1 MAKSITILIADSQ
14 RLVSEA
20 LTALLHAEPDMSVV
34 AQVESAGAAL
44 EAAVRL
50 EPDVVCLSIGM
61 PGGSSFEAVRALRA
75 KSAGIRVLLLDE
87 ALRDQN
93 IEEALAV
100 EASGY
105 ITREESAAAFVEAVR
120 RVASGGMYVPPRAVP
135 RIVIE
140 AGGPRHARSRSTVA
154 SNLTPREIEVLRHV
168 ARGLSKK
175 EIAKA
180 LHLSWNTVNRHST
193 KLMAKLEIHDRVELT
208 RFAIREGLVDL

>member
-1 MAKSITILIADSQ
+1 MAKPITILLADSQ
-14 RLVSEA
+14 RLVREA
-20 LTALLHAEPDMSVV
+20 LAALLHAEPDMSVV
-34 AQVESAGAAL
+34 AQVENAGAAL
-44 EAAVRL
+44 EAAMRL
-50 EPDVVCLSIGM
+50 GPDVVCLAIGM
-61 PGGSSFEAVRALRA
+61 SGGSTFEAARALRA
-75 KSAGIRVLLLDE
+75 RSVGIRILLLDD

-105 ITREESAAAFVEAVR
+105 ITREEGAAAFVEAVR
-120 RVASGGMYVPPRAVP
+120 RVESGGMYVPPRAVP

-140 AGGPRHARSRSTVA
+140 SGGPRYTRSRSAVA
-154 SNLTPREIEVLRHV
+154 STLTPREIEVLRHV

-180 LHLSWNTVNRHST
+180 LHLSWNTINRHAA